1 MRSRFGRRHQRTRSH
16 LQSCHECYSAVRRER
31 QYLERL
37 RDAPIPP
44 ASDDLTARLL
54 ARTQELA
61 AMQPVDAHRPALSRG
76 AARVLAL
83 AAGGSMAA
91 AGVLAAGAFA
101 AAGDP
106 LPGEAAGNQTALS
119 HVSSRTPA
127 DGRQLTGQQLA
138 ELRSEGWACPE
149 LEAMGFRLESARATV
164 LDGRPA
170 VELRLTDGTHHAT
183 VTEQRIAL
191 QATAGPGVA
200 GGSAGQEGA
209 GQDLAGTD
217 GSPLRV
223 WSSSP
228 WSATYR
234 TPGHTFLYE
243 SDLPA
248 EQADDALPILQRL
261 GHQAEEGVE
270 AGVPAAS
277 PEAAEEPL
285 STRLQRG
292 INRIVAFL
300 TP

>member
-1 MRSRFGRRHQRTRSH
+1 M
-16 LQSCHECYSAVRRER
+16 RRER

-61 AMQPVDAHRPALSRG
+61 AMPPADSHRPASSRS
-76 AARVLAL
+76 AVRVLAL
-83 AAGGSMAA
+83 AAGGSVAA

-106 LPGEAAGNQTALS
+106 LPGDATGNQAALS

-127 DGRQLTGQQLA
+127 DGRQLTGEQLTQ
-138 ELRSEGWACPE
+138 LRSEGWACPE
-149 LEAMGFRLESARATV
+149 LGAMGFRLESARATV
-164 LDGRPA
+164 LNGQPA

-183 VTEQRIAL
+183 VTEQRIVP
-191 QATAGPGVA
+191 QAIT
-200 GGSAGQEGA
+200 S
-209 GQDLAGTD
+209 QDSG
-217 GSPLRV
+217 PLRV
-223 WSSSP
+223 WRSSP

-248 EQADDALPILQRL
+248 EEADDALPILQRL
-261 GHQAEEGVE
+261 GTQAEEGVA
-270 AGVPAAS
+270 AGIAGAS
-277 PEAAEEPL
+277 PEAAEEPI

-292 INRIVAFL
+292 VNRIVAFF

>member
-1 MRSRFGRRHQRTRSH
+1 M
-16 LQSCHECYSAVRRER
+16 RRER

-61 AMQPVDAHRPALSRG
+61 AMQPVDAHRPAPARDAL
-76 AARVLAL
+76 RVLAL

-106 LPGEAAGNQTALS
+106 LPGDAAGNQAAFS

-127 DGRQLTGQQLA
+127 DGRQLTGEQLT
-138 ELRSEGWACPE
+138 ELRAEGWACPE
-149 LEAMGFRLESARATV
+149 LEVMGFRLESARATV
-164 LDGRPA
+164 LNGQPA

-183 VTEQRIAL
+183 VTEQRIVL
-191 QATAGPGVA
+191 QAIAGA
-200 GGSAGQEGA
+200 GA
-209 GQDLAGTD
+209 GQAAGQD
-217 GSPLRV
+217 IARWDSSPLRV

-234 TPGHTFLYE
+234 TPGHTFFYE

-261 GHQAEEGVE
+261 GHQAEQGLE
-270 AGVPAAS
+270 AGLPVAS
-277 PEAAEEPL
+277 PEAAEEPIG
-285 STRLQRG
+285 TRLQRG
-292 INRIVAFL
+292 VNRIVAIF
-300 TP
+300 PP